1 MVALTPTYITQL
13 QETLGKL
20 SQAEIEQV
28 ADRLHQARL
37 QRNQVFVVGNGGS
50 ASTASHIVC
59 DLAKNTRRPDLP
71 PFRIYE
77 LADSTAVFT
86 AYSNDEG
93 YENAMA
99 NHLAN
104 FVEKDDV
111 ILAISTSGNS
121 PNILQAVAVA
131 KERGATAIGLTGFSG
146 GKLMPNVDM
155 YIHVD
160 SYCIEHVED
169 IHLVIGHIL
178 TTLLRDNYQTA

>member
-1 MVALTPTYITQL
+1 MSNLVPNYITDL
-13 QETLGKL
+13 QSAISNL
-20 SQAEIEQV
+20 SQDEIER
-28 ADRLHQARL
+28 AAERLHQARL
-37 QRNQVFVVGNGGS
+37 QRKQVFVVGNGGS

-104 FVEKDDV
+104 FVEPDDV

-121 PNILQAVAVA
+121 PNILRAVEVA
-131 KERGATAIGLTGFSG
+131 QKAGATTIGLTGFSG
-146 GKLMPNVDM
+146 GQLMPDVDM

-178 TTLLRDNYQTA
+178 TTILRQKDDKQ